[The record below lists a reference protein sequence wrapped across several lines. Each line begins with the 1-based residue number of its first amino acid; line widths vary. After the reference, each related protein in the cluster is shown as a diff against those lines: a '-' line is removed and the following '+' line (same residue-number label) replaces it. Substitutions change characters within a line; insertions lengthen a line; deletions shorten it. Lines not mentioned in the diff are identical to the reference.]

1 MTPILFICSDELNR
15 DYLGC
20 SGNEVIQTPNL
31 DALARR
37 GTRFTAA
44 YTPSPICGPARTS
57 LATGLHVHQHE
68 MWDSAA
74 PYDGSI
80 PSWGHRLRDAGYK
93 VASVGKLHYRSSADD
108 NGFDEEHLATHATDG
123 VGWIR
128 GLLRS
133 EPAILTE
140 ACATYARDVGP
151 GESSYVDYDRTI
163 TERACRWIR
172 DTADADR
179 PWALFVSFM
188 APHFPLI
195 APSDFYDRYS
205 PAELAEAAGYD
216 PSQCPDHPV
225 IETIASV
232 LNYGH
237 SFDDEHLGR
246 ALAGYYGLCS
256 FLDHNVG
263 ELLGALEEV
272 DPDGQTLVLFTSD
285 HGDMLGEH
293 GLWAKSYM
301 YEGSVGVPMMLAGP
315 GVPEGSVVDTP
326 VSLVDCLPTFLQAAQ
341 IPNDTTDLAGD
352 SLLEVISAGDSD
364 RAVLSE
370 YHDGA
375 SPSGIFMLRTPR
387 WKYVHYV
394 GHAPQLFDLRTD
406 PREHVD
412 LASSLNHANVRHR
425 LEQRLRAIV
434 DVDAANQ
441 RAFEDQRRRI
451 DEFGGVDAVRN
462 WSDFGYTPTPVD

>member
-285 HGDMLGEH
+285 HGDGMAAHRWVCKLTLYEEPVRVPFTLCWPGEIPRGVIDH
-293 GLWAKSYM
+293 QHLVSGLD
-301 YEGSVGVPMMLAGP
+301 V
-315 GVPEGSVVDTP
+315 
-326 VSLVDCLPTFLQAAQ
+326 LPTLCDWAGVDFPAVTGISLRPLIENPEQAGRPFVVSQ
-341 IPNDTTDLAGD
+341 LHSDPDN
-352 SLLEVISAGDSD
+352 LEMQG
-364 RAVLSE
+364 R
-370 YHDGA
+370 
-375 SPSGIFMLRTPR
+375 MLRTQR
-387 WKYVHYV
+387 YKYVV
-394 GHAPQLFDLRTD
+394 FSQGRNPQMLFDLEQD
-406 PREHVD
+406 PGEMHN
-412 LASSLNHANVRHR
+412 LAAVADSRAELDRHR
-425 LEQRLRAIV
+425 ALLQAYCAQTQDPFAAAEVLR
-434 DVDAANQ
+434 D
-441 RAFEDQRRRI
+441 
-451 DEFGGVDAVRN
+451 
-462 WSDFGYTPTPVD
+462 